1 MATKEERQKM
11 WVGWTRD
18 AMSRFE
24 MPLEIEDEDE
34 LDDLVDTMA
43 DVAAGYADAMLEEY
57 ESRFEGGAAR
67 RGRKKKK
74 NKGGDEDDEDDDEE
88 NDLR

>member
-1 MATKEERQKM
+1 MASKEELKGL

-18 AMSRFE
+18 AMARFE

-43 DVAAGYADAMLEEY
+43 DVSTSFADAMLEEY
-57 ESRFEGGAAR
+57 ENRFEGGAR
-67 RGRKKKK
+67 RKRKKKSK
-74 NKGGDEDDEDDDEE
+74 DPDDD
-88 NDLR
+88 DPDDD